1 MPFILGTNSIKDTGY
16 DVANSCRF
24 NSGDSAVLK
33 RTHGTPTNA
42 KKFVWSAWIK
52 RSKLGA
58 DQYFVQN
65 YTDGSNISMAY
76 FRSGDDIRIFD
87 RHGTGDGT
95 DTVWISD
102 AKFRDTSAWMHFL
115 LKVDTTQSTDSDRF
129 QVYINGSLATGN
141 GITYPALNADM
152 NWTAASASNRHS
164 IAATSDGYN
173 YVGGY
178 LCEVVLVDGTSPA
191 HTDFGEFDSD
201 SPTIWKPKDVSGL
214 TFGNNGYYLDFADS
228 GDLGDD
234 ESGNGNDFAETNL
247 AATDQSTDTC
257 TNNFATLNPVVR
269 SNNITFAEGNLK
281 ITGDGSANFSGSH
294 GTIAVNSGKW
304 YCEVKVTNAA
314 NLQIGALI
322 VNSSSSGDATGT
334 GSGGMY
340 YYYENIYWQDNNTQ
354 IKVFNTSESGGNA
367 SVTGGSNSVNTYST
381 DIISM
386 ALDMDNGRIYFAKN
400 GTYENSGNP
409 ANGTN
414 AFVLPT
420 NYNDGNGMTFYAG
433 LHEAAVEMNFGSP
446 SFSISSG
453 NADGNGYGNFE
464 YAVPSGYYSLN
475 SKNLSEFG

>member
-1 MPFILGTNSIKDTGY
+1 MPLILGTNSIKDTGY

-65 YTDGSNISMAY
+65 FTDSSNISMAY

-102 AKFRDTSAWMHFL
+102 AKFRDVSAWMHFL
-115 LKVDTTQSTDSDRF
+115 LKVDTTQSTDSNRF

-247 AATDQSTDTC
+247 AATDQSIDTC
-257 TNNFATLNPVVR
+257 TNNFATLN
-269 SNNITFAEGNLK
+269 SLYKQDHAFSEGNLGY
-281 ITGDGSANFSGSH
+281 TSSASDWDSAP
-294 GTIAVNSGKW
+294 GTIGVSSGKW
-304 YCEVKVTNAA
+304 YVEMK
-314 NLQIGALI
+314 I
-322 VNSSSSGDATGT
+322 TGT
-334 GSGGMY
+334 ASGVTRSVLGLCDARDGNLVAESEFGLTSGTTGDNVGYGDGAVHKNNGGAGGTFASFGINAILGMY
-340 YYYENIYWQDNNTQ
+340 VD
-354 IKVFNTSESGGNA
+354 
-367 SVTGGSNSVNTYST
+367 
-381 DIISM
+381 
-386 ALDMDNGRIYFAKN
+386 LDNGKVYFSKDGAMQ
-400 GTYENSGNP
+400 NSGNP
-409 ANGTN
+409 ASGSSGTG
-414 AFVLPT
+414 AISITTGQTYLFGAT
-420 NYNDGNGMTFYAG
+420 GYGGGASQ
-433 LHEAAVEMNFGSP
+433 MNFGSP
-446 SFSISSG
+446 PYAVSSA
-453 NADGNGYGNFE
+453 NQDPNGYGNFE
-464 YAVPSGYYSLN
+464 YSTQNYYALN
-475 SKNLSEFG
+475 TKNLAEFG

>member
-1 MPFILGTNSIKDTGY
+1 MSLIIPANTLASGGY
-16 DVANSCRF
+16 EVANSCRF

-33 RTHGTPTNA
+33 RTHGTPTSA

-65 YTDGSNISMAY
+65 YTDGSNSSMAY

-102 AKFRDTSAWMHFL
+102 GLFRDTSAWMHFL

-214 TFGNNGYYLDFADS
+214 TFGTNGYYLDFADS

-257 TNNFATLNPVVR
+257 TNNFATLNPLNNYWSAATFSEGNSVYT
-269 SNNITFAEGNLK
+269 SNN
-281 ITGDGSANFSGSH
+281 TGAYYGVSTS
-294 GTIAVNSGKW
+294 TIGVSSGKW
-304 YCEVKVTNAA
+304 YFEAK
-314 NLQIGALI
+314 
-322 VNSSSSGDATGT
+322 NSTDSSGQGILGITSRNQTGRSTWLGSTTQAYGYYATGGVIRSNSADT
-334 GSGGMY
+334 SYGAAYTVNDIIG
-340 YYYENIYWQDNNTQ
+340 IYMDLDNNKMYVSDNGVLQ
-354 IKVFNTSESGGNA
+354 NSG
-367 SVTGGSNSVNTYST
+367 TGHTITAAAST
-381 DIISM
+381 DSGFYHF
-386 ALDMDNGRIYFAKN
+386 AVGDNSDN
-400 GTYENSGNP
+400 TQ
-409 ANGTN
+409 
-414 AFVLPT
+414 VWQC
-420 NYNDGNGMTFYAG
+420 
-433 LHEAAVEMNFGSP
+433 NFGGTSG
-446 SFSISSG
+446 FTVSSG
-453 NADGNGYGNFE
+453 NTDVNGYGNFE
-464 YAVPSGYYSLN
+464 YDPSAGTFDGVSKDFLALCT
-475 SKNLSEFG
+475 KNLSEFG

>member
-1 MPFILGTNSIKDTGY
+1 MIILGTNSIKETGY

-65 YTDGSNISMAY
+65 YTDGSNLSMAY

-201 SPTIWKPKDVSGL
+201 SGIWKPINVSGL

-234 ESGNGNDFAETNL
+234 ESGNGNDFTETNL

-257 TNNFATLNPVVR
+257 TNNFCTWNPIANYTNSVAF
-269 SNNITFAEGNLK
+269 SEGNLVAMSG
-281 ITGDGSANFSGSH
+281 TNDQWDSGRATMGFSK
-294 GTIAVNSGKW
+294 GKW
-304 YCEVKVTNAA
+304 YFECLFVAGVSTQYIGVVDESCKMNVANAHNENGTTIYYNNGGGEIRKDGSFTSADYGTFSSSEVAGIAIDADNFTISVYKGGSAIVSAYALSTTRTGFLFPMTTLLNNGDGVKVNF
-314 NLQIGALI
+314 
-322 VNSSSSGDATGT
+322 
-334 GSGGMY
+334 GSPPY
-340 YYYENIYWQDNNTQ
+340 
-354 IKVFNTSESGGNA
+354 SESGGN
-367 SVTGGSNSVNTYST
+367 T
-381 DIISM
+381 D
-386 ALDMDNGRIYFAKN
+386 A
-400 GTYENSGNP
+400 
-409 ANGTN
+409 
-414 AFVLPT
+414 
-420 NYNDGNGMTFYAG
+420 
-433 LHEAAVEMNFGSP
+433 
-446 SFSISSG
+446 
-453 NADGNGYGNFE
+453 NGYGNFNQS
-464 YAVPSGYYSLN
+464 VPSGYFAIN
-475 SKNLSEFG
+475 TKNLAEYG